1 MGSQVSED
9 SGSRFAVYV
18 EGLSRVIGHADRAAP
33 LRDYCAGLLAAEGR
47 KSVEPMAA
55 VTAPARASVQ
65 HQKLLHFVA
74 NAPWSDARMLTK
86 VREMVLPVI
95 ERHGSIEAWII
106 DDTSFPKQGRPPVVW
121 EQQFWGQPGKRAK
134 CKVA

>member
-1 MGSQVSED
+1 MEPPLILLSQKAAGNRDQNQLLGKIHVQRTEADMGRQVSED
-9 SGSRFAVYV
+9 SESRFAVYV
-18 EGLSRVIGHADRAAP
+18 ERLTSVIGHADRAAP
-33 LRDYCAGLLAAEGR
+33 LRDYCTGLLAADGR

-74 NAPWSDARMLTK
+74 NAPWSDERMLTQ

-95 ERHGSIEAWII
+95 ER
-106 DDTSFPKQGRPPVVW
+106 
-121 EQQFWGQPGKRAK
+121 
-134 CKVA
+134 